1 MSTRGTF
8 SLRKKAG
15 KAVAF
20 VLAAAVMVGATLG
33 LTKGK
38 GSTVNA
44 AYTTPRLMVTGC
56 DIKGGSVKAGS
67 EFDMVIHLRN
77 ESDSTKLTNIKLKLS
92 SDNNQIVPVSG
103 SDSIYIDELDK
114 EEETDVSVKMKAKED
129 LEQKNYTVNVA
140 YAYENSWGESFD
152 DSASVTVPV
161 VQDSKIGISE
171 LKLTK
176 SEVEITGKTSLSFKV
191 NNMGLDKLR
200 NVTVEFSG
208 DTIKE
213 ISYFVGT
220 IESGASGSVDM
231 TITPDKVGNDDINI
245 KITYEDMLGK
255 TGSIEEKTSF
265 TVNEETTEEVADA
278 AAPEAAKAGMPVGP
292 IAGVIG
298 VIVAI
303 IVIVNIV
310 KKQRQKRFE

>member
-8 SLRKKAG
+8 SLRRKAG

-92 SDNNQIVPVSG
+92 
-103 SDSIYIDELDK
+103 IYIDELDK

-152 DSASVTVPV
+152 DSASLTVPV
-161 VQDSKIGISE
+161 VQESKVGISE

-176 SEVEITGKTSLSFKV
+176 SEVDINGKTSLSFKV
-191 NNMGLDKLR
+191 NNLGLDKLR

-245 KITYEDMLGK
+245 KITYEDILGK
-255 TGSIEEKTSF
+255 SSSIEEKTSF
-265 TVNEETTEEVADA
+265 VVNEETTEEVAEG

-292 IAGVIG
+292 IAGVVG

-310 KKQRQKRFE
+310 KKQRQKKYE